1 MKKSSAYIQTHA
13 VYFVRYAQTHTHT
26 HTLRIALCS
35 KENKNDEWKI
45 ASVR

>member
-13 VYFVRYAQTHTHT
+13 VYFVRYAHT